1 MVERN
6 TTEVNEKQEQ
16 FNKELREFNKS
27 KSESSDVDTL
37 SKVLDV
43 KVLDI
48 QEVIKVAKKKQPQKP
63 LVSSISTVLKKT
75 IRSDTQVCTPEE
87 VVKKKRDMLDIVDNS
102 LKVFSRNLSEGR
114 VDMTTSSD
122 LERLVKLSLL
132 LSGEADSITGKPAN
146 QVEENKLDSVEIS
159 MSKVEQILSP
169 DDPEVKSL
177 FDKLYNGYN
186 EENDID

>member
-1 MVERN
+1 M
-6 TTEVNEKQEQ
+6 
-16 FNKELREFNKS
+16 
-27 KSESSDVDTL
+27 
-37 SKVLDV
+37 
-43 KVLDI
+43 
-48 QEVIKVAKKKQPQKP
+48 AKKKQPQKP

-75 IRSDTQVCTPEE
+75 IHSDTQVCIPEE
-87 VVKKKRDMLDIVDNS
+87 VIKKKRDMLDIVDNS

>member
-1 MVERN
+1 M
-6 TTEVNEKQEQ
+6 
-16 FNKELREFNKS
+16 
-27 KSESSDVDTL
+27 
-37 SKVLDV
+37 
-43 KVLDI
+43 
-48 QEVIKVAKKKQPQKP
+48 AKKKQPQKP

-75 IRSDTQVCTPEE
+75 IHSDTQVCTPEE
-87 VVKKKRDMLDIVDNS
+87 VIKKKRDMLDIVDNS